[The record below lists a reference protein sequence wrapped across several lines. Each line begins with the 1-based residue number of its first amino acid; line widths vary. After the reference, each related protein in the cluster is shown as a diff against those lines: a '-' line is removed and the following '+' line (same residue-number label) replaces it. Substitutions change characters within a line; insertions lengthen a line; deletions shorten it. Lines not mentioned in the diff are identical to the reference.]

1 MNIITESKSRHYKNN
16 KISVKKFF
24 RNFFTLPF
32 EIGLYGFSAI
42 FTVIV
47 TVRILSYILKF
58 QEVFRITINDLL
70 FSLWGFI
77 IFFLFTIL
85 KHFKKY

>member
-1 MNIITESKSRHYKNN
+1 MNIITESKSRNYKDN
-16 KISVKKFF
+16 KVPVKKFI

-47 TVRILSYILKF
+47 TFRILSYILKF

-77 IFFLFTIL
+77 IFFLLTIL
-85 KHFKKY
+85 KHFKKE